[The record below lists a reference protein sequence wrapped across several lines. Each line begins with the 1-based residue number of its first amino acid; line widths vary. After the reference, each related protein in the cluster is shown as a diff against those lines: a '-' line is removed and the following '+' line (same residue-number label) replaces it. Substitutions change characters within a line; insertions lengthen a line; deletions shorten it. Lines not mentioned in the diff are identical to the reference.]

1 MRAMTCM
8 GQLFSLDFPRGST
21 MQPFLMKAKVISTK
35 LLSMGAALSSLQMV
49 ALIIIKLPLDYDMV
63 SRALRVQVTTKQL
76 DFDDLNSLLLEEESL
91 LVSQGKLSVTLRGSA
106 PHSDEAYASVE
117 KPKRSRSRCYK
128 CKIQGHLARDCKP
141 KKKDADLSCDSEAT
155 HLAHVAV
162 EAVVPF

>member
-1 MRAMTCM
+1 
-8 GQLFSLDFPRGST
+8 

-91 LVSQGKLSVTLRGSA
+91 LVSQGKLSVTPRGSA
-106 PHSDEAYASVE
+106 SSSDEAYASVE
-117 KPKRSRSRCYK
+117 KSKNKSKSMCYK
-128 CKIQGHLARDCKP
+128 CEK
-141 KKKDADLSCDSEAT
+141 
-155 HLAHVAV
+155 
-162 EAVVPF
+162 